1 MSIDEQ
7 NKLPNEYGIGFVDLG
22 IVPGNQSDSFSK
34 EELKQWRSNLFKR
47 LRQHLLRVC
56 KQTHDDPNV
65 GVWEWDVF

>member
-7 NKLPNEYGIGFVDLG
+7 NKLPNEYCIGFVDLG

-34 EELKQWRSNLFKR
+34 EELKQWRVDLFKR

-56 KQTHDDPNV
+56 KQTHNDPKV
-65 GVWEWDVF
+65 DIKLLILV